1 MSVSRSARVSAL
13 ALTLA
18 AVAAGCS
25 ASNGDAKAVAATP
38 GVNVGAE
45 NITVVTQSVIESGP
59 AISGSLAPEREAT
72 MRAEISGAVLQT
84 YVEAGTRVAAG
95 TPLARLDDTAIR
107 DAYLSARSGVTAAQ
121 SGADLA
127 TREGARATTLAAAGA
142 IADRDLEL
150 ATRNAAAAA
159 SQLADAKARLAL
171 AQKQLDDTHIRAP
184 FAGVVS
190 ARSVSAGD
198 VVAPGTALFTVVDPS
213 SMRLEASVPAEQL
226 ASVRVGAPVSFTVNG
241 YPGRT
246 FTGRVTRVNPT
257 ADPVTRQVRIFAS
270 IPNAGST
277 LVGGLFADGRVNSE
291 SRTGAVVPLT
301 AVDQRGLTPVAM
313 RVRNGRVEKVE
324 ITLGLIDRATETVE
338 IVSGVSPGDTLLLG
352 AAQGITPGTPVRVST
367 PNDKPLAERP

>member
-121 SGADLA
+121 SSADLA